1 MKLHKFFFLSG
12 FGFSKT
18 FLSFNL
24 ELPCVQDPLFLM
36 RSLLENIGALSAP

>member
-1 MKLHKFFFLSG
+1 MKLHKVFFLSG

-18 FLSFNL
+18 FFFFNL

-36 RSLLENIGALSAP
+36 GSLL